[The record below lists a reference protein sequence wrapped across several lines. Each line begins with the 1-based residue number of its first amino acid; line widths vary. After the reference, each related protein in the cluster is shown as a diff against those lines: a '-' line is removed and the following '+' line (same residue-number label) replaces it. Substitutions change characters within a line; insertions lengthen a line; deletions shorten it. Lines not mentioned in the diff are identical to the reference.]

1 MDEKL
6 KDLND
11 KKVTAFNI
19 IRQISSVNE
28 MAKKLTDQYA
38 KLNQD
43 ITKLEQEYMAEAQK
57 NQKTLD
63 KPKK

>member
-1 MDEKL
+1 MNDKL

-11 KKVTAFNI
+11 KKDTAFNI

-28 MAKKLTDQYA
+28 MAKRLTDQYA
-38 KLNQD
+38 KLTQD
-43 ITKLEQEYMAEAQK
+43 ISKLEQEYMAETQK